1 MAIGQNGLSGTTT
14 ETSENGGLSQMAEVR
29 TNPYSSIRE
38 KILDFLVKIYDNS
51 LVQYITY

>member
-29 TNPYSSIRE
+29 TNPE
-38 KILDFLVKIYDNS
+38 
-51 LVQYITY
+51 